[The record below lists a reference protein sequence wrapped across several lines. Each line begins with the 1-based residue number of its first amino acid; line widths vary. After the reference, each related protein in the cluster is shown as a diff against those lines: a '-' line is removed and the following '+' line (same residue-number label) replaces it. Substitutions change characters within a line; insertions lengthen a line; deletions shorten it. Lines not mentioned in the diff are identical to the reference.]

1 VAAIATTLLLWS
13 SAFVAIRIAV
23 AEFSIPG
30 LTLARLLVASIAVA
44 AVAPVLK
51 VRVPARADAPR
62 LIACALTGMTG
73 YQFFLNSGERTVD
86 AGTANLLVNMGPV
99 FAAVLAWV
107 LLASRPTTRVWA
119 GIGLGFTG
127 AGVLALAQGSGVRL
141 SVDAL
146 LVLTAA
152 FCQATFF
159 VLQKP
164 VLRRYT
170 AFEVTCYA
178 TWIATISAL
187 PAAAHVVRDVATAN
201 TAALASVVFLG
212 VGSSAIAYVTWA
224 YVLGRIDVATA
235 ANTLYLAPLLTI
247 VIGWA
252 FIHETPSTIT
262 LVGGAI
268 ILAGVVIARPRG
280 QLRAGL
286 GEPSARTPSTGT
298 NPEESPRVSAR
309 DEPPA
314 G

>member
-1 VAAIATTLLLWS
+1 
-13 SAFVAIRIAV
+13 
-23 AEFSIPG
+23 
-30 LTLARLLVASIAVA
+30 
-44 AVAPVLK
+44 
-51 VRVPARADAPR
+51 
-62 LIACALTGMTG
+62 MTG

-127 AGVLALAQGSGVRL
+127 ASVLALAQGSGVRL
-141 SVDAL
+141 SGDAL

-187 PAAAHVVRDVATAN
+187 PAAAHVVRDVATVN

-224 YVLGRIDVATA
+224 
-235 ANTLYLAPLLTI
+235 
-247 VIGWA
+247 
-252 FIHETPSTIT
+252 
-262 LVGGAI
+262 
-268 ILAGVVIARPRG
+268 
-280 QLRAGL
+280 
-286 GEPSARTPSTGT
+286 
-298 NPEESPRVSAR
+298 
-309 DEPPA
+309 
-314 G
+314 